1 MLPNQPSMKVVDQEG
16 NEEGREEGREDGGGE
31 VAVVSA
37 EVRGGGGEAGQM
49 LRRLPAVKSLSDR
62 VLKAEV
68 LWVLKTV
75 ESNFSFNA
83 SEDIVEVLRL
93 MDPDSIVL
101 KSMAI
106 KRTKTS
112 YLLTHGLYPYYLEK
126 LEKRIREAVGF
137 CLGTDSAT
145 FKLHGL
151 TKMVDIVIR

>member
-1 MLPNQPSMKVVDQEG
+1 M
-16 NEEGREEGREDGGGE
+16 
-31 VAVVSA
+31 
-37 EVRGGGGEAGQM
+37 
-49 LRRLPAVKSLSDR
+49 KSLSDK

-83 SEDIVEVLRL
+83 SEDIVEVLKL

-101 KSMAI
+101 KTMKI
-106 KRTKTS
+106 KRMKTS
-112 YLLTHGLYPYYLEK
+112 YILTHGLYPYYLEK
-126 LEKRIREAVGF
+126 LVKRIQDAVGF